1 MIYVKKI
8 NVYFK
13 KFTLVISNLYLLFL
27 SSFIRVNASGNVS
40 GVIEET
46 WKNAESQIRQVVDN
60 VIFPALS
67 IILAIFLFIKLGSSY
82 FDYKKNNDRFEWT
95 APSIL
100 FVCLVFTLTAPSYI
114 WKLL

>member
-1 MIYVKKI
+1 MKLRKTASAFLFMTQYLSS
-8 NVYFK
+8 
-13 KFTLVISNLYLLFL
+13 TLLFPTHG
-27 SSFIRVNASGNVS
+27 AGNVS

-67 IILAIFLFIKLGSSY
+67 VLLAIFFFVKLGSAY

-95 APSIL
+95 APAIL
-100 FVCLVFTLTAPSYI
+100 FVALVFTLTAPSYI
-114 WKLL
+114 WKVL